1 MTEVTSWL
9 RLRAAND
16 FNQESDNSK
25 ARIVS
30 FPTSCIEKYRH
41 CLWKLGLSTRSK
53 EAYQKSNLNL
63 LSSARVKNGEGSHE
77 GSSKENSEKLVIR
90 TQPNPASCCSP
101 KVGSKFQLLCELIIP
116 LKYKKL
122 NSIQSPTFKFFSKT
136 IPPLNLNCPNSQTW
150 HALKST

>member
-1 MTEVTSWL
+1 MI
-9 RLRAAND
+9 R
-16 FNQESDNSK
+16 K
-25 ARIVS
+25 
-30 FPTSCIEKYRH
+30 K
-41 CLWKLGLSTRSK
+41 KKK
-53 EAYQKSNLNL
+53 EE
-63 LSSARVKNGEGSHE
+63 ARVRNEEGSHE